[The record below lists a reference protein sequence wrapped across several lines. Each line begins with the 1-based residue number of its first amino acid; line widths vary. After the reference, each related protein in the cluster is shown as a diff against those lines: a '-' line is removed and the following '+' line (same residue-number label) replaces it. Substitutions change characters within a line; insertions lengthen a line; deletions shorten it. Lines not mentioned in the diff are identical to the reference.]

1 MDKGLKLSSK
11 ILIADDD
18 ANSRM
23 ILNRVLSKAGYEIR
37 EAKNG
42 KEALKAAKAYKPD
55 VMIIDW
61 MMPEMDGEQLT
72 SWIKNDSTLRFTYVI
87 LLTARGDTKDRV
99 RGLQAGADD
108 YITKPAP
115 HQEVLA
121 RVQSGMRVRELQNE
135 IEQLTR
141 KLSIMELAATVG
153 HEINNPLNVI
163 YLALDM
169 MRKSLKQKEY
179 DKLENGIQLIAET
192 AERIKVIAR
201 KFVEIKNPQ
210 STNYVNDL
218 KIINLHKGEDDGK
231 QHQDKS

>member
-1 MDKGLKLSSK
+1 MSSK
-11 ILIADDD
+11 ILVVDDD
-18 ANSRM
+18 ANARM
-23 ILNRVLSKAGYEIR
+23 ILNRILSKAGYETR
-37 EAKNG
+37 EAKDG
-42 KEALKAAKAYKPD
+42 KEALEAAREYKPD

-61 MMPEMDGEQLT
+61 MMPEMDGEQLA
-72 SWIKNDSTLRFTYVI
+72 SRIKNDATLRFTYII

-121 RVQSGMRVRELQNE
+121 RVQSGMRVRGLQNE

-141 KLSIMELAATVG
+141 RLSIVELAATVG

-179 DKLENGIQLIAET
+179 DKLESGIELIAET
-192 AERIKVIAR
+192 AERIKMIAR
-201 KFVEIKNPQ
+201 KFVELKNPQ
-210 STNYVNDL
+210 STNYIDSL
-218 KIINLHKGEDDGK
+218 KMIDLHKSEDNENK
-231 QHQDKS
+231 HQDKS

>member
-1 MDKGLKLSSK
+1 MDKGGKLSSK
-11 ILIADDD
+11 ILVVDDD
-18 ANSRM
+18 ANARM
-23 ILNRVLSKAGYEIR
+23 ILNRILSKAGYETR
-37 EAKNG
+37 EAKDG
-42 KEALKAAKAYKPD
+42 KEALEAAREYKPD

-61 MMPEMDGEQLT
+61 MMPEMDGEQLA
-72 SWIKNDSTLRFTYVI
+72 SCIKNDATLRFTYII

-121 RVQSGMRVRELQNE
+121 RVQSGMRVRGLQNE

-141 KLSIMELAATVG
+141 RLSIVELAATVG

-179 DKLENGIQLIAET
+179 DKLESGIELIAET
-192 AERIKVIAR
+192 AERIKMIAR
-201 KFVEIKNPQ
+201 KFVELKNPQ
-210 STNYVNDL
+210 STNYIDRL
-218 KIINLHKGEDDGK
+218 KMIDLHKSEDNENR
-231 QHQDKS
+231 HQDKS